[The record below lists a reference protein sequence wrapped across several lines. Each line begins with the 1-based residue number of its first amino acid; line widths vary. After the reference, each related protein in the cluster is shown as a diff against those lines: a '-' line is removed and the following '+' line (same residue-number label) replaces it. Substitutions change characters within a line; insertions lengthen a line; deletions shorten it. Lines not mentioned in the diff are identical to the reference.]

1 MQVKTLILAAV
12 LAAPAALAQQI
23 GQEPLGAP
31 AVPPTHAVE
40 QADAKLAQVARE
52 RAALEAEFAASEKAC
67 YERFFVNNCLD
78 QAKEKRRAGLAA
90 QRAIEVEAQHFK
102 RQHAV
107 DVRDRELE
115 ERAKKDA
122 AEAVARAAK
131 PPVKR
136 TAPED
141 KPLPR
146 PAAVSLEQRQAAHD
160 ARIQQLEAQDAAQAG
175 ARAANV
181 KKYEKKKADS
191 EKRQA
196 DIAAKRAEK
205 AEKLRKRQEAEAEK
219 AAKTQAGAAASQ
231 PKQ

>member
-1 MQVKTLILAAV
+1 MQVKTLILAAL
-12 LAAPAALAQQI
+12 LAAPAAFAQEI
-23 GQEPLGAP
+23 GQEPVGAP
-31 AVPPTHAVE
+31 AVPPTHSVE
-40 QADAKLAQVARE
+40 QADAKLAQVAKE
-52 RAALEAEFAASEKAC
+52 RAVLEAEFAASEKAC

-78 QAKEKRRAGLAA
+78 KAKEKRRVGMNA

-115 ERAKKDA
+115 ERARKDA
-122 AEAVARAAK
+122 AEEAARAAK
-131 PPVKR
+131 PPVKH

-146 PAAVSLEQRQAAHD
+146 PAAISLEQRQAEH
-160 ARIQQLEAQDAAQAG
+160 EAKLQRQAAEEAAKAG
-175 ARAANV
+175 ERAANV

-191 EKRQA
+191 IKRQA

-205 AEKLRKRQEAEAEK
+205 AEKQRKRQEAEAEK
-219 AAKTQAGAAASQ
+219 AAKAQAGAAASQ